1 MTDIGRSELTRS
13 PAVRTGYTPALY
25 ERLQGNV
32 DLSVLPQP
40 DVLSTSQGPRE
51 RSRATTMGSMT
62 IIITWLTRSTPSVSG
77 ERRITAGLDITP
89 VTMEILSISPSTPA
103 VEEELSSR
111 GLERLAALLTSSQ
124 YRGVVTLCRLGVRA
138 VSLQHP
144 LPWRLSTGSVARG

>member
-1 MTDIGRSELTRS
+1 MQFIQVFLQQTRRGFR
-13 PAVRTGYTPALY
+13 AI
-25 ERLQGNV
+25 V
-32 DLSVLPQP
+32 DVSVLPRP
-40 DVLSTSQGPRE
+40 GALSISQGPRE

-103 VEEELSSR
+103 VEEEHSSPEQ
-111 GLERLAALLTSSQ
+111 ERLAVLLTSSQ
-124 YRGVVTLCRLGVRA
+124 YRGAVTLCKLEVRA